1 MHFITD
7 GYQLINIV
15 MITDE
20 PAQKTPEDFVAMEVG
35 TMNFLYFI

>member
-7 GYQLINIV
+7 GYQLIN